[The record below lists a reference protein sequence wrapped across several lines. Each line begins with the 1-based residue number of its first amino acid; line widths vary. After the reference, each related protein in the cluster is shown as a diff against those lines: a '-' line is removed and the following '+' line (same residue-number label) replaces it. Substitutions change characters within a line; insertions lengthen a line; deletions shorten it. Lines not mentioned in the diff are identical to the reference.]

1 MTTIREL
8 EYNLD
13 HLRIMR
19 KFTHADDIPAL
30 EVEILEAQNQL
41 AKAKAERDRLP
52 PSRAHAKAMRKS
64 YYFDGIPCPMGHIA
78 KKRTSNYSCMRCKKI
93 SDMERRRDK
102 VKAKKEAQNDN

>member
-1 MTTIREL
+1 MPTIDEL

-13 HLRIMR
+13 HLRILR
-19 KFTHADDIPAL
+19 KFTHADDMQAT
-30 EVEILEAQNQL
+30 ETEILETQNEL
-41 AKAKAERDRLP
+41 ATLKAERDRLP

-93 SDMERRRDK
+93 SDMERRRAK
-102 VKAKKEAQNDN
+102 VKAKKENAK